1 MKAGDREPSPV
12 LIMGTQTCHIWASGG
27 GQFMKRSS
35 NLRMLTILMVIKV
48 LFSIVLFVVPYT
60 WFLHIVPLGFFSPFM
75 LGAIAYSEITHGL
88 VLAIL
93 IIVTLLL
100 LCYIIIMIYAIIRKT
115 YHTWFVP
122 VLTIFGLLELVSL
135 IMGIGAFSLSW
146 IFGIILN
153 IMIIY
158 HAWKCRLLA
167 KKKIVTNS

>member
-1 MKAGDREPSPV
+1 
-12 LIMGTQTCHIWASGG
+12 
-27 GQFMKRSS
+27 MKRSS

-48 LFSIVLFVVPYT
+48 SFSIVLFVVPYT